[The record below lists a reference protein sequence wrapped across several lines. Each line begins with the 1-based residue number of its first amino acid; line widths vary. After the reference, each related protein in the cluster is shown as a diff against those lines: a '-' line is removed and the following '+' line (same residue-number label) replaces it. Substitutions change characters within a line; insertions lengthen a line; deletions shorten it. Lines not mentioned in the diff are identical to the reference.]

1 VATRCGAL
9 TTRSRRTAT
18 PPLNSSV
25 RPMGPL
31 FSIALIA
38 VTGLLVLGVAF
49 VVARIFHASLVAFAV
64 AATFVLGCGAS
75 SAVFLVLSWFI
86 IGAATLTSHW
96 QVLGYLIAL
105 AASAVAG
112 GLCLA
117 LLFLS
122 VLRRSNISSKRT
134 RVPRAA

>member
-1 VATRCGAL
+1 
-9 TTRSRRTAT
+9 
-18 PPLNSSV
+18 
-25 RPMGPL
+25 MGLL
-31 FSIALIA
+31 FSIAVIA
-38 VTGLLVLGVAF
+38 VMGRLVLGVAF
-49 VVARIFHASLVAFAV
+49 GVARIFHPALVSFAL
-64 AATFVLGCGAS
+64 AAAFVLGCGAG
-75 SAVFLVLSWFI
+75 SAIFLVLSWLV

-96 QVLGYLIAL
+96 QVLGYLTAL

-117 LLFLS
+117 LLCSS